1 MESQNPMSTA
11 NQHIE
16 RDCHQSQRKRQSW
29 IYYNNSC
36 SDRNYSALSSS
47 VKQVDLNHFWS
58 DAIKTK
64 SLNTSQHGPAKLKVI
79 DLSPQKTIQKKATS
93 RKPPAK
99 KLTTGK
105 PRETILN
112 AQPTNSRYKNM
123 DLSNLLDMNNNT
135 MSNVMLSNSSVTEL
149 FPLSKQLIEK
159 VQKRKRSLSAIPRKR
174 RRDSFSSAETLCSD
188 TTSLSS
194 TDYPVDWNT
203 SMDHSLSNDDKRN
216 KTGHFKWSDD
226 DQEQNEKENKS
237 EFNTD
242 QESSVVVKKTPPSR
256 KRKRVTTQYISKIP
270 CSICKSLIY
279 YWQESNCLPR
289 TKLAIFEHEKQKDEQ
304 ENVNDLCWLHKNENK
319 YFCFACSTF
328 TKSRNESVNSILSN
342 IGSKKQLEKHEY
354 ANEQHKQAMCNW
366 VEQLAIDYLMCHPNV
381 AMKVKS
387 FR

>member
-64 SLNTSQHGPAKLKVI
+64 SLNTSQH
-79 DLSPQKTIQKKATS
+79 
-93 RKPPAK
+93 
-99 KLTTGK
+99 
-105 PRETILN
+105 
-112 AQPTNSRYKNM
+112 
-123 DLSNLLDMNNNT
+123 
-135 MSNVMLSNSSVTEL
+135 VTEL